1 MQWNRLVIGGGLL
14 YRRWESH
21 DGQRTTLQLV
31 IPQHLTQDVLR
42 TLHNAPSAGHF
53 VCRKTLLRVR
63 QLFYWS
69 STSRDVEEWCRRCDK
84 CASRKPSG
92 PKQRAQLQVSPP
104 GYLMERIAMDIL
116 GPLPKTERNS
126 RYILLIGDYFT
137 KWVEGVAISDQEA
150 KTIARALLDTVIF
163 VDLALRRE
171 KLRVFA
177 GQGTLLTA
185 RHT

>member
-1 MQWNRLVIGGGLL
+1 
-14 YRRWESH
+14 
-21 DGQRTTLQLV
+21 
-31 IPQHLTQDVLR
+31 
-42 TLHNAPSAGHF
+42 
-53 VCRKTLLRVR
+53 
-63 QLFYWS
+63 
-69 STSRDVEEWCRRCDK
+69 
-84 CASRKPSG
+84 
-92 PKQRAQLQVSPP
+92 
-104 GYLMERIAMDIL
+104 MERIAMDIL